1 MNWHRKT
8 YHFILFIGF
17 YLGKLIMANLL
28 IAYDILTPKMR
39 FNPGMIEVDL
49 KPLSNFGL
57 LMLSNLVSM
66 TPGTLSTNLDLKA
79 KKLHVH
85 VLYLDRKEVIKKE
98 IYQIMERISRFTKY
112 Q

>member
-1 MNWHRKT
+1 MSWLKKT

-17 YLGKLIMANLL
+17 YLVKLIVANFV

-49 KPLSNFGL
+49 KPSSNFGML
-57 LMLSNLVSM
+57 LLSNLVSM
-66 TPGTLSTNLDLKA
+66 TPGTLSTDLDLEE

-85 VLYLDRKEVIKKE
+85 ILYLDRKEGIEKE
-98 IYQIMERISRFTKY
+98 IYQIMKRVGRFTK
-112 Q
+112 